1 MDKVVLYPDTTMPG
15 FILELS
21 FLEKILFGAFALF
34 LIMQLY
40 YYVYFFF
47 RLAFYKRE
55 KVNDTREP
63 VSVIICAKNEE
74 DNLKK
79 NLPLILEQ
87 DYPNYEVVVVNDR
100 SVDDSIDILR
110 ELSAK
115 YSHLQI
121 VEIKDDEYIK
131 AQGKKFA
138 LTLGIKR
145 ASHDILLMTD
155 ADCLPDGKQWL
166 QTMKRNFDEETD
178 IVLGFGGYEKRKG
191 FLNILI
197 RFDTFLTA
205 LQYFSY
211 ALAGLT
217 YMGVGR
223 NMAYRKHLFFDN
235 KGFGSHNH
243 IASGDDDLFI
253 NKVAQKA
260 KVRIELEK
268 ASHTMSAPKETWAE
282 WVHQK
287 KRHLTTG
294 FYYRLKHKLLLGF
307 FGLSQVAFN
316 LLFILILSIS
326 DSYYL
331 AISLY
336 SIRLISQL
344 IVNKTVMSKLQMGD
358 LWLISPVL
366 DLILPLVNIFLSVSN
381 LFFKPRSWK

>member
-1 MDKVVLYPDTTMPG
+1 MSPDTIMPA

-21 FLEKILFGAFALF
+21 LLEKILFGAFTLL

-40 YYVYFFF
+40 YYLYFFM
-47 RLAFYKRE
+47 RLAFYKRGKINE
-55 KVNDTREP
+55 TREP

-79 NLPLILEQ
+79 NLPAILEQ
-87 DYPNYEVVVVNDR
+87 DYPDYEVVVVNDR
-100 SVDDSIDILR
+100 SVDDSMDILR
-110 ELSAK
+110 ELSNK
-115 YSHLQI
+115 YPHLKI

-145 ASHDILLMTD
+145 ARHDILLMTD
-155 ADCLPDGKQWL
+155 ADCMPNGKLWI
-166 QTMKRNFDEETD
+166 QTMKRNFDEGTD
-178 IVLGFGGYEKRKG
+178 IVLGYGGYEKRRSL
-191 FLNILI
+191 LNMLI

-211 ALAGLT
+211 ALVGLT

-253 NKVAQKA
+253 NKVSQKA
-260 KVRIELEK
+260 KVRIEIEK
-268 ASHTMSAPKETWAE
+268 PSHTLSAPKETWGE
-282 WVHQK
+282 WIHQK

-316 LLFILILSIS
+316 LLFIALLSIS

-331 AISLY
+331 TISLF
-336 SIRLISQL
+336 SVRLIPQL
-344 IVNKTVMSKLQMGD
+344 IVNKSVMSQIQMGN
-358 LWLISPVL
+358 LWLISPIL
-366 DLILPLVNIFLSVSN
+366 DLILPLVNIFLSISN
-381 LFFKPRSWK
+381 LFIKPRSWK